1 MNRLNHW
8 IRSYFG
14 FSKSE
19 ANGMIVLIPLA
30 FSLLISPY
38 IYQAWVFKPIENQ
51 LDIDKLDSLVAVMK
65 KNIYIDSAQ
74 RREEFYKAH
83 QFAKFNTKRFEKI
96 ERESPVIY
104 SHRKFKRKLEMF
116 DINVADTIT
125 LKEIPGI
132 GPTISKRIIKYR
144 ESLGGFVSKNQF
156 KDIFGLQ
163 DSVLLALDTLAVI
176 EDDFIPKQI
185 EVNTLNEHELSK
197 HPYIGRSLA
206 RSIIAYEFQHGKMQ
220 GPSDLENIK
229 LIDSL
234 RMIKIL
240 PYLKFN
246 P

>member
-30 FSLLISPY
+30 LSLLISPY
-38 IYQAWVFKPIENQ
+38 IYQAWIFNPIENQ
-51 LDIDKLDSLVAVMK
+51 LDINKLDSLVSVMK
-65 KNIYIDSAQ
+65 KNIYFDSIQ
-74 RREEFYKAH
+74 RKEEFYKVH
-83 QFAKFNTKRFEKI
+83 QFAKFKKKRFEKI
-96 ERESPVIY
+96 ESESPVKY
-104 SHRKFKRKLEMF
+104 SHKAFKRKLEMF
-116 DINVADTIT
+116 DINIADTIT

-144 ESLGGFVSKNQF
+144 EALGGFISKSQF
-156 KDIFGLQ
+156 KDIYGLQ

-176 EDDFIPKQI
+176 ENDFIPKQI
-185 EVNTLNEHELSK
+185 EVNILNENVLSK

-206 RSIIAYEFQHGKMQ
+206 KSMIAYQFQHGKMQ

-234 RMIKIL
+234 RMAKIL